1 MNVAG
6 FAGFCG
12 VCCHLRVENGSAI
25 YGIWVETNPANP
37 RKPRS
42 MTSPA
47 SSLRQLARAV
57 GRLRPD
63 WQNPERYFAD
73 RSEIEHAMRRLAN
86 QIERR
91 RW

>member
-1 MNVAG
+1 
-6 FAGFCG
+6 
-12 VCCHLRVENGSAI
+12 
-25 YGIWVETNPANP
+25 
-37 RKPRS
+37 

-91 RW
+91 RG